1 MLLRENQKQTIMGII
16 KEFKTFAMQ
25 GNVID
30 LAVGIIIGAEFG
42 KIVNSMVNDIL
53 MPPIGKLMGSSF
65 TDLNYSLDGIVYK
78 TLQEAKD
85 AGAPVIGYGSFIQS
99 VINFLVV
106 AFCIFIVVKGV
117 NKMKT
122 NKAA

>member
-1 MLLRENQKQTIMGII
+1 VLLRENQKQTIMGII

>member
-1 MLLRENQKQTIMGII
+1 MGML
-16 KEFKTFAMQ
+16 KEFKEFAVK
-25 GNVID
+25 GNVLD
-30 LAVGIIIGAEFG
+30 LAVGLIIGAEFG

-78 TLQEAKD
+78 TLQEAQD